1 MQQELRQEAVQ
12 CRRLSH
18 QNIVQLYD
26 LYEAPSEDSFLV
38 MEFVEGASLLP
49 FGWARCHR
57 FHMGRFAAHNPAA
70 L

>member
-26 LYEAPSEDSFLV
+26 LYEERPAKI
-38 MEFVEGASLLP
+38 P
-49 FGWARCHR
+49 F
-57 FHMGRFAAHNPAA
+57 
-70 L
+70 